1 MVTNSSPPR
10 SSRRQSSGPKIEDV
24 ARLAGVSPMTVS
36 RVINK
41 GTNVREDKRKKVEA
55 AIAELN
61 YAPNIA
67 ARALAGGEDIRI
79 GLLHSNPSFAYLS
92 EFLVGTLAE
101 TSRTGAQ
108 LVVKAC
114 NEEGEEEQAIEAL
127 LQGRVDGIVLPPPLS
142 DSPSVLKVLETA
154 GVPVVAVATGRA
166 PEWVLSVSIDDKDA
180 ARAMTEHLIRLGH
193 RRIGFISGHPNQTA
207 SAERLEGYRAALA
220 KHDIKPVKALVVQ
233 GFFTFRS
240 GLEAATALLDLPE
253 PPTAIFASNDDMA
266 AAALTVAHRR
276 GIDVPETLTICG
288 FDDTA
293 LAVTSWPELTTIRQ
307 PITDMAQQAVA
318 LLIKEIRTRNAS
330 SRGVEHPHVVTP
342 YALIERE
349 SDAPPPEQPPV

>member
-1 MVTNSSPPR
+1 
-10 SSRRQSSGPKIEDV
+10 
-24 ARLAGVSPMTVS
+24 MTVS

-41 GTNVREDKRKKVEA
+41 GTNVREDKRRKVEA

-67 ARALAGGEDIRI
+67 ARTLAGGEDTRI

-108 LVVKAC
+108 LIVKEC
-114 NEEGEEEQAIEAL
+114 NEEGEEKHAIEAL
-127 LQGRVDGIVLPPPLS
+127 LKGRVDGIVLPPPLS
-142 DSPSVLKVLETA
+142 DSPPVLEVLANA

-166 PEWVLSVSIDDKDA
+166 PEWALSVSIDDKEA
-180 ARAMTEHLIRLGH
+180 AAAMTEHLIGLGH
-193 RRIGFISGHPNQTA
+193 RRIGFITGHPNQTA
-207 SAERLEGYRAALA
+207 SAERLEGYRAALE
-220 KHDIKPVKALVVQ
+220 KHGIASEEELIVQ
-233 GFFTFRS
+233 GFFTYRS
-240 GLEAATALLDLPE
+240 GLEAATSLLDLAS

-276 GIDVPETLTICG
+276 GIDVPQDLTICG

-293 LAVTSWPELTTIRQ
+293 LAMTSWPELTTIRQ

-318 LLIKEIRTRNAS
+318 LLIKEIRMRNAS
-330 SRGVEHPHVVTP
+330 SKGVEHPHVVTP
-342 YALIERE
+342 FRLIERE
-349 SDAPPPEQPPV
+349 SDAPPAKN

>member
-1 MVTNSSPPR
+1 MVTNSSPPKT
-10 SSRRQSSGPKIEDV
+10 SRRQSSGPKIEDV

-41 GTNVREDKRKKVEA
+41 GTNVREDKRRKVEA

-67 ARALAGGEDIRI
+67 ARTLAGGDDIRI

-92 EFLVGTLAE
+92 EFLVGILAE

-108 LVVKAC
+108 LIVKEC
-114 NEEGEEEQAIEAL
+114 NEEGAEKRAIEAL
-127 LQGRVDGIVLPPPLS
+127 LKVRVDGIVLPPPLS
-142 DSPSVLKVLETA
+142 DSPSILEVLQSA

-166 PEWVLSVSIDDKDA
+166 PEWALSVSIDDGEA
-180 ARAMTEHLIRLGH
+180 ARAMTEHLISLGH
-193 RRIGFISGHPNQTA
+193 RRIGFITGHPNQTA

-220 KHDIKPVKALVVQ
+220 NHGISADEQLIVQ
-233 GFFTFRS
+233 GFFTYRS
-240 GLEAATALLDLPE
+240 GLDAATQLLDLAQ

-276 GIDVPETLTICG
+276 GIDVPTTLTICG

-293 LAVTSWPELTTIRQ
+293 LAMTSWPELTTIRQ
-307 PITDMAQQAVA
+307 PITEMAQQAVA
-318 LLIKEIRTRNAS
+318 LLMKEVRMRNAS
-330 SRGVEHPHVVTP
+330 SKGVEHPHVVTP
-342 YALIERE
+342 FTLIERE
-349 SDAPPPEQPPV
+349 SHAPPPAL

>member
-1 MVTNSSPPR
+1 
-10 SSRRQSSGPKIEDV
+10 
-24 ARLAGVSPMTVS
+24 MTVS

-41 GTNVREDKRKKVEA
+41 GTNVSEDKRRKVEA

-61 YAPNIA
+61 YAPNVA

-79 GLLHSNPSFAYLS
+79 GLLHSNPSSAYLS

-101 TSRTGAQ
+101 TSRTNAQ
-108 LVVKAC
+108 LIVKAC
-114 NEEGEEEQAIEAL
+114 NEEREEERAIEAL
-127 LQGRVDGIVLPPPLS
+127 LKGRVDGIVLPPPLS
-142 DSPSVLKVLETA
+142 DSPSVLEVLESA

-166 PEWVLSVSIDDKDA
+166 PEWALSVSIDDKDA
-180 ARAMTEHLIRLGH
+180 ARAMTDHLIRLGH
-193 RRIGFISGHPNQTA
+193 RRIGFITGHPNQTA
-207 SAERLEGYRAALA
+207 SAERLDGYCAALEA
-220 KHDIKPVKALVVQ
+220 HGIPLTKELVVQ

-240 GLEAATALLDLPE
+240 GLDAATRLLDLAE

-276 GIDVPETLTICG
+276 GVDVPGQLTITG

-307 PITDMAQQAVA
+307 PITDMAEQAVT
-318 LLIKEIRTRNAS
+318 LLIKEIRMRNAAS
-330 SRGVEHPHVVTP
+330 KGVEHPHVVTP
-342 YALIERE
+342 YTLIVRE
-349 SDAPPPEQPPV
+349 SDAPPHD

>member
-1 MVTNSSPPR
+1 
-10 SSRRQSSGPKIEDV
+10 
-24 ARLAGVSPMTVS
+24 MTVS
-36 RVINK
+36 RVIND
-41 GTNVREDKRKKVEA
+41 GTNVREDKRRKVEA

-67 ARALAGGEDIRI
+67 ARALAGGEDTRI

-108 LVVKAC
+108 LVVQEC
-114 NEEGEEEQAIEAL
+114 NEEGKEKQAVETL
-127 LQGRVDGIVLPPPLS
+127 LKGRVDGIVLPPPLS
-142 DSPSVLKVLETA
+142 DSPSVLKVLEDA

-166 PEWVLSVSIDDKDA
+166 PDWALSVSIDDKDA

-193 RRIGFISGHPNQTA
+193 RRIGFITGHPNQTA
-207 SAERLEGYRAALA
+207 SAERLEGYRAALE
-220 KHDIKPVKALVVQ
+220 KHHVPLAPQLIVQ

-240 GLEAATALLDLPE
+240 GLEAATQLLDLPT

-266 AAALTVAHRR
+266 AAALTVAQRR
-276 GIDVPETLTICG
+276 GIDVPEKLTICG

-293 LAVTSWPELTTIRQ
+293 LALTSWPELTTIRQ

-318 LLIKEIRTRNAS
+318 LLIKEIRMRNTS
-330 SRGVEHPHVVTP
+330 SKGVDQPHVLTP
-342 YALIERE
+342 YTLIERE
-349 SDAPPPEQPPV
+349 SDAPPPGDSDA

>member
-1 MVTNSSPPR
+1 MVTNRSSR

-41 GTNVREDKRKKVEA
+41 GTNVREDKRLAVEA

-67 ARALAGGEDIRI
+67 ARTLAGGEDTRI

-108 LVVKAC
+108 LIVKEC
-114 NEEGEEEQAIEAL
+114 NEEGEEEKAIEAL
-127 LQGRVDGIVLPPPLS
+127 LKGRVDGIVLPPPLS
-142 DSPSVLKVLETA
+142 DSPSVLAVLEGA

-166 PEWVLSVSIDDKDA
+166 PDWALSVSIDDKA
-180 ARAMTEHLIRLGH
+180 AAHAMTDHLILLGH
-193 RRIGFISGHPNQTA
+193 QRIGFITGHPNQTA
-207 SAERLEGYRAALA
+207 SAERLEGYRSALD
-220 KHDIKPVKALVVQ
+220 KHGIEVVPELVEQ
-233 GFFTFRS
+233 GYFTFRS
-240 GLEAATALLDLPE
+240 GLEAATRLLDLPE

-276 GIDVPETLTICG
+276 GIDVPQTLTICG

-293 LAVTSWPELTTIRQ
+293 LAMTSWPELTTIRQ

-318 LLIKEIRTRNAS
+318 LLMREIRMRNAS
-330 SRGVEHPHVVTP
+330 SKGVDHPHVVTP
-342 YALIERE
+342 YTLIERE
-349 SDAPPPEQPPV
+349 SDGPPPRPKA